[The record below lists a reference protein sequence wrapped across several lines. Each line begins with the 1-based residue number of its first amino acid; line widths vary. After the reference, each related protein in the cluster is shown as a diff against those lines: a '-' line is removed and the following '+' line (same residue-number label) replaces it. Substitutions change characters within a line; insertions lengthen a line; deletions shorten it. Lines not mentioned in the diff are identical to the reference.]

1 MAQNETPIT
10 LVGRM
15 VADPEVRQTPAGASV
30 AGFRV
35 CTQPRIFDK
44 NSGQW
49 GDGDPS
55 FWQCNMW
62 RSKGE
67 AAASQ
72 LSKGQLVILTGTVA
86 QRQWQDKDGNN
97 RSTFE
102 VTVHEIGPAVM
113 APKGGQAGGS
123 YGQPQQS
130 QSFQQQQ
137 ADPWQSQGS
146 INDPAPF

>member
-86 QRQWQDKDGNN
+86 QRQWQDKEGNN

-102 VTVHEIGPAVM
+102 VTVQEIGPAVM
-113 APKGGQAGGS
+113 APKGSQGGS

-130 QSFQQQQ
+130 QGFQQQQ

-146 INDPAPF
+146 MDNPPF